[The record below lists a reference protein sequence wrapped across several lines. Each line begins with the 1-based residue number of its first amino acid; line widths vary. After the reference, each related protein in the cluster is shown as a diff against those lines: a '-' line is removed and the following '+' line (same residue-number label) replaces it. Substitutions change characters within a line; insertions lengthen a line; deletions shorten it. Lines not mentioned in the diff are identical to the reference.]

1 MSMTFRGLPS
11 TATDGVSMSI
21 TSASI
26 CAAADQLQGF
36 VGFNAKTGRYIVRFS
51 EDSFGLDVL
60 EQSITPTC
68 EFVWRAFDGELM
80 NLDRARLKLLQEQNI
95 DDRLNISEPLRIYL
109 RRTDLPEIS
118 AERRRLN
125 A

>member
-1 MSMTFRGLPS
+1 MTFRGLPS

>member
-1 MSMTFRGLPS
+1 MST
-11 TATDGVSMSI
+11 

-26 CAAADQLQGF
+26 CAAADLLQGL
-36 VGFNAKTGRYIVRFS
+36 VGFNAKTGRYIACFS
-51 EDSFGLDVL
+51 EDSFGLDVI

-68 EFVWRAFDGELM
+68 EFVWRALEGERM
-80 NLDRARLKLLQEQNI
+80 NLNRARLQLLLEQNI
-95 DDRLNISEPLRIYL
+95 DERLNISEPLHVFM
-109 RRTDLPEIS
+109 RRADLPEIS

>member
-1 MSMTFRGLPS
+1 
-11 TATDGVSMSI
+11 MSI

-26 CAAADQLQGF
+26 CAAAEQLQGF
-36 VGFNAKTGRYIVRFS
+36 VGFNAKTGRYIVRFY

-60 EQSITPTC
+60 EHSITPTC

-80 NLDRARLKLLQEQNI
+80 NLDRARLHLLRGQNI
-95 DDRLNISEPLRIYL
+95 DDRLNLSEALRVYL
-109 RRTDLPEIS
+109 RRTDLPEIC
-118 AERRRLN
+118 AERHRLN

>member
-1 MSMTFRGLPS
+1 MPMTS
-11 TATDGVSMSI
+11 TAIDEVSMSI

-60 EQSITPTC
+60 EQSITPTS
-68 EFVWRAFDGELM
+68 EFVWRVFDGELM
-80 NLDRARLKLLQEQNI
+80 NLDRARLQLLLEQNI
-95 DDRLNISEPLRIYL
+95 DDRLAISEPLRVYV
-109 RRTDLPEIS
+109 RRSDMPEIS

>member
-1 MSMTFRGLPS
+1 MST
-11 TATDGVSMSI
+11 TSI
-21 TSASI
+21 SI

-68 EFVWRAFDGELM
+68 EFVWRSVEADLM
-80 NLDRARLKLLQEQNI
+80 HLDRARLQLLLEQNI
-95 DDRLNISEPLRIYL
+95 DDRLNISEPLRVYM
-109 RRTDLPEIS
+109 RRADLPQIS
-118 AERRRLN
+118 AQRRRLN

>member
-1 MSMTFRGLPS
+1 MT
-11 TATDGVSMSI
+11 I

-26 CAAADQLQGF
+26 CQAADALCGF
-36 VGFNAKTGRYIVRFS
+36 VGFNRKSGQYIVRFS

-60 EQSITPTC
+60 EHSITPTC
-68 EFVWRAFDGELM
+68 EFVWRAFEGELM
-80 NLDRARLKLLQEQNI
+80 NLDRARLKLLLEKNI
-95 DDRLNISEPLRIYL
+95 DDRLNISEPLRVYV
-109 RRTDLPEIS
+109 RRTDMPEIS